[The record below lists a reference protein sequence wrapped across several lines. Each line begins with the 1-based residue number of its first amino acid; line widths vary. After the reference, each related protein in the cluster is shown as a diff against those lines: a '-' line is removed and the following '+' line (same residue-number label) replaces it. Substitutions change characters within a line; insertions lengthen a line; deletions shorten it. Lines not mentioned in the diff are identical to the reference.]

1 MQLNLFLKHCHM
13 LLIFTMIDS
22 FDLLFMHCQ
31 HNNLFKFT
39 YWCSFWDE
47 GIVDSPYFWRISSCL
62 IFISAF
68 LWQKNTRT
76 FLVKSHTHTH
86 THTHPKG
93 MLTIRDVTA
102 VKQVSHRAS
111 FVTSKFLITLSFVC
125 HYKSKVGT
133 LPIMNLC
140 VHISSG
146 NKNKQ
151 FLWI

>member
-1 MQLNLFLKHCHM
+1 
-13 LLIFTMIDS
+13 
-22 FDLLFMHCQ
+22 
-31 HNNLFKFT
+31 
-39 YWCSFWDE
+39 
-47 GIVDSPYFWRISSCL
+47 
-62 IFISAF
+62 
-68 LWQKNTRT
+68 
-76 FLVKSHTHTH
+76 
-86 THTHPKG
+86 

-146 NKNKQ
+146 NKISSFSGFILYVYELYVCEN
-151 FLWI
+151 IYIYIYIY